1 MKKAYKHIL
10 LIGLLA
16 MAAIGMVACGDEGE
30 ETPLSSPNDGAESS
44 LVGSDTEDSSSGD
57 LNLED
62 SSSNSSFSGGASSG
76 DLDTETVFPATGNM
90 YLCHNQTLE
99 ERTEYILTWDKVD
112 GAAEYEISAF
122 GQTFTATDNSY
133 DFTAYCSV
141 GASEE
146 FSVKALDDSGEYLDL
161 EATTVVEKAETIT
174 SGLIYS
180 RQVDG
185 TYTVS
190 RENAEI
196 VNGRLV
202 LPDTYNGKE
211 VTKTVSSADDKSK
224 NGIMSVRFPKSLIEI
239 GEKTFFKS
247 SLVNIIIPEGVK
259 TIGDYAFAS
268 NYTLKKVVFPNTL
281 TTIGDWAFDSC
292 GMEELFIP
300 KNVMILGEYAFS
312 MGELKKVTFEEGS
325 KVKEL
330 PRAVF
335 SMSFLSDINIPDGV
349 EKIGEEAFYCCNFTK
364 ITIPDSVRTIGY
376 IAFGGNENL
385 TSLHIPK
392 GVTELESGALYDEE
406 RATITTFTV
415 AEDNPAYKAVDGNI
429 YSKDGT
435 VLVQYAGG
443 KADTEFTVP
452 NGVTKIGDYAFASAT
467 NLVKVTLPEGVKEI
481 GDWAFT
487 TQGSKYNLA
496 EINFPEGLTT
506 IGASAF
512 ALTKL
517 TKVILPDSV
526 TIIKG
531 DAFAYLTL
539 KEFRMPPRIE
549 VFGEQA
555 GFTIAVLEIP
565 EGMKL
570 GCGSF
575 IGMNIGKLVMPKTF
589 EASEGALFGNI
600 PLLTNYLHIPEVFYK
615 GTEAELTKLIEDG
628 LVAEDAFSGKEKT
641 VDFINQGAD
650 TDTDSLVYYATI
662 YYYSEAEPTT
672 EGNFWHYDENGE
684 IVVWGKETV

>member
-1 MKKAYKHIL
+1 MKKAHKHIL

-16 MAAIGMVACGDEGE
+16 MAAMGMVACGDEGE
-30 ETPLSSPNDGAESS
+30 ATPLSSPQN
-44 LVGSDTEDSSSGD
+44 V
-57 LNLED
+57 
-62 SSSNSSFSGGASSG
+62 
-76 DLDTETVFPATGNM
+76 

-99 ERTEYILTWDKVD
+99 ESTEYILTWDKVKGAD
-112 GAAEYEISAF
+112 GYEISAF
-122 GQTFTATDNSY
+122 GKTFNTIKNSY
-133 DFTAYCSV
+133 DFTSYFEI
-141 GASEE
+141 GQSER
-146 FSVKALDDSGEYLDL
+146 FSVKAISNDEDYANSKE
-161 EATTVVEKAETIT
+161 TKVSEKAEELT

-202 LPDTYNGKE
+202 LPDTYDGKE

-224 NGIMSVRFPKSLIEI
+224 NGITSVRFPKSLIEI

-259 TIGDYAFAS
+259 TIGDYAFAG

-292 GMEELFIP
+292 GIEELFIP
-300 KNVMILGEYAFS
+300 KNVMVLGEYAFS

-330 PRAVF
+330 PRDVF
-335 SMSFLSDINIPDGV
+335 SMSFLSEINIPDGV
-349 EKIGEEAFYCCNFTK
+349 EKIGRAAFMCCNFTE
-364 ITIPDSVRTIGY
+364 ITIPDSVRTIGH

-406 RATITTFTV
+406 HATIAAFTV

-452 NGVTKIGDYAFASAT
+452 NGVTKIGDYAFASAK

-487 TQGSKYNLA
+487 TQTGQMNLA

-506 IGASAF
+506 IGARAF

-526 TIIKG
+526 TMIG
-531 DAFAYLTL
+531 RNAFGWLALA
-539 KEFRMPPRIE
+539 EFKMPLHIE
-549 VFGEQA
+549 VFEIQTALG
-555 GFTIAVLEIP
+555 IDVLEIP

-570 GCGSF
+570 GCGLF
-575 IGMNIGKLVMPKTF
+575 IGMKIGKLVMPKTF

-600 PLLTNYLHIPEVFYK
+600 PLLTNLHIPEVFYK

-662 YYYSEAEPTT
+662 YYYSENEPALT
-672 EGNFWHYDENGE
+672 EDGTAYDGNFWHYDENGE
-684 IVVWGKETV
+684 IVVWVKQSQS